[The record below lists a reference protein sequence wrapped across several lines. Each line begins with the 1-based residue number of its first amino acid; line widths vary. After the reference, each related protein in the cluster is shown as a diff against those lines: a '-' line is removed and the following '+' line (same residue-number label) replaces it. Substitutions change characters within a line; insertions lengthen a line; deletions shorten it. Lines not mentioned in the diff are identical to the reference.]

1 MGEKKQKEAARNK
14 WKKILVVTV
23 GVLFVVLMVVS
34 SMGSSWINGLAVA
47 KPGDIVTLD
56 YTLYDSSG
64 LPIVTTDQ
72 QVFKDAIA
80 KGNGMIYSKQL
91 SVTANQ
97 SYGDAVYPVQIYTVG
112 NGWGN
117 QFAIFSKEY
126 DAVSSGI
133 VGMKVNEKKTISL
146 PADNT
151 MTQLWSPEQLARNN
165 VNLTTLSIGDII
177 TMGVS
182 NNPSALQGNASEI
195 TNLRLAEVTRKSNAG
210 AVVDFGYP
218 RIDVSVASINA
229 KH

>member
-1 MGEKKQKEAARNK
+1 MGVKKLIEAARKK

-34 SMGSSWINGLAVA
+34 SMGSSWISSLAVA

-72 QVFKDAIA
+72 QVFKNAIA
-80 KGNGMIYSKQL
+80 QGSGMIYSKQL
-91 SVTANQ
+91 SVAANQ
-97 SYGDAVYPVQIYTVG
+97 TYKDAIYPVQIYTG
-112 NGWGN
+112 NGGSS
-117 QFAIFSKEY
+117 QFAFFSREY

-133 VGMKVNEKKTISL
+133 VGMKVSDKKTIAL
-146 PADNT
+146 PADNS

-165 VNLTTLSIGDII
+165 VNLTTLSIGDVIA
-177 TMGVS
+177 MGVS
-182 NNPSALQGNASEI
+182 NNPSALQSNTSEI
-195 TNLRLAEVTRKSNAG
+195 INLRLAEVTRKSNEG

-218 RIDVSVASINA
+218 RMDVSVVSINA